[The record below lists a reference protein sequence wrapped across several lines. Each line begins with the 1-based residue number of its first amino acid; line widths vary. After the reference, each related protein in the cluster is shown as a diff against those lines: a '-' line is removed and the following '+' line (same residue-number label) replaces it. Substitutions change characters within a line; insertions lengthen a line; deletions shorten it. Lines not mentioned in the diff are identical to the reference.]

1 MARIVVWTKRANYKF
16 NNIISYLEAEWGER
30 ITKNFVLRSYDIIE
44 LLKVNPKLGSSEK
57 DDIRG
62 FLITKQNRIF
72 YRFTNDEIIILNFF
86 DTRSKQKK
94 F

>member
-1 MARIVVWTKRANYKF
+1 MARIVANYKF

>member
-1 MARIVVWTKRANYKF
+1 
-16 NNIISYLEAEWGER
+16 
-30 ITKNFVLRSYDIIE
+30 

>member
-1 MARIVVWTKRANYKF
+1 MSRIVVWTKRANYKF